1 MGQRFAGLGLMDRGS
16 GTITERTR
24 LTRIKAATGA
34 APTGSF
40 RLVGA
45 GPRAWPEICWRQG
58 AVHTGVSVHRA
69 PVDTGG
75 GTAL

>member
-34 APTGSF
+34 ALIRVLPVGRGRPPCLAGNLLATGSGSY
-40 RLVGA
+40 RG
-45 GPRAWPEICWRQG
+45 
-58 AVHTGVSVHRA
+58 
-69 PVDTGG
+69 
-75 GTAL
+75 